1 MLDSQKAGR
10 GKKQIGE
17 KGKKKRD
24 YWIPKIFLM
33 SIIISAVFSLVSSNV
48 LNGAGYIIAFLL
60 LAAVILMG
68 IVFDIIGVS
77 VTVAEQKGS
86 ASRVTLNEG
95 LALSYLEELR
105 IFARKNGLTDDLTL
119 SDFCRLPDLFTTRM
133 AEVDEDAL
141 WRDISETADG
151 ALDSFIAMR
160 RREGE
165 KLSADLAAKLYNIL
179 TLVEAVERRS
189 PETVE
194 AYRQRLYKKLG
205 ELLADRQIDDSR
217 VLTEA
222 ALFADKVAVDEETV
236 RLRSHIDQFRHIL
249 TLEEP
254 VGRKLDF
261 LVQEMNREANT
272 IGSKAQDAEMA
283 RIVVELKSEIEKVR
297 EQIQNIE

>member
-1 MLDSQKAGR
+1 MIQSMTGFGRCQKTLGSRDITVEIKAVNHRYLEFSSRLPRSLGFIEDKLKAQVQSRIAR
-10 GKKQIGE
+10 GKVE
-17 KGKKKRD
+17 
-24 YWIPKIFLM
+24 
-33 SIIISAVFSLVSSNV
+33 
-48 LNGAGYIIAFLL
+48 
-60 LAAVILMG
+60 
-68 IVFDIIGVS
+68 VS

-165 KLSADLAAKLYNIL
+165 KLSTDLAAKLYNIL

-205 ELLADRQIDDSR
+205 ELLADRQIDDGR

>member
-1 MLDSQKAGR
+1 MIQSMTGFGRCQKTLGSRDITVEIKAVNHRYLEFSSRLPRSLGFIEDKLKAQVQSRIAR
-10 GKKQIGE
+10 GKVE
-17 KGKKKRD
+17 
-24 YWIPKIFLM
+24 
-33 SIIISAVFSLVSSNV
+33 
-48 LNGAGYIIAFLL
+48 
-60 LAAVILMG
+60 
-68 IVFDIIGVS
+68 VS

-86 ASRVTLNEG
+86 ASRVTFNEG

>member
-1 MLDSQKAGR
+1 MIQSMTGFGRCQKTLGSRDITVEIKAVNHRYLEFSSRLPRSLGFIEDKLKAQVQSRIAR
-10 GKKQIGE
+10 GKVE
-17 KGKKKRD
+17 
-24 YWIPKIFLM
+24 
-33 SIIISAVFSLVSSNV
+33 
-48 LNGAGYIIAFLL
+48 
-60 LAAVILMG
+60 
-68 IVFDIIGVS
+68 VS

-151 ALDSFIAMR
+151 ALGSFIAMR

>member
-1 MLDSQKAGR
+1 MIQSMTGFGRCQKTLGSRDITVEIKAVNHRYLEFSSRLPRSLGFIEDKLKAQVQSRIAR
-10 GKKQIGE
+10 GKVE
-17 KGKKKRD
+17 
-24 YWIPKIFLM
+24 
-33 SIIISAVFSLVSSNV
+33 
-48 LNGAGYIIAFLL
+48 
-60 LAAVILMG
+60 
-68 IVFDIIGVS
+68 VS

-189 PETVE
+189 PETAE

-254 VGRKLDF
+254 VGRKFDF

>member
-1 MLDSQKAGR
+1 MIQSMTGFGRCQKTLGSRDITVEIKAVNHRYLEFSSRLPRSLGFIEDKLKAQVQSRIAR
-10 GKKQIGE
+10 GE
-17 KGKKKRD
+17 
-24 YWIPKIFLM
+24 
-33 SIIISAVFSLVSSNV
+33 VE
-48 LNGAGYIIAFLL
+48 
-60 LAAVILMG
+60 
-68 IVFDIIGVS
+68 VS
-77 VTVAEQKGS
+77 VPVAEQKGS

-254 VGRKLDF
+254 VGRKFDF

>member
-1 MLDSQKAGR
+1 MIQSMTGFGRCQKTLGSRDITVEIKAVNHRYLEFSSRLPRSLGFIEDKLKAQVQSRIAR
-10 GKKQIGE
+10 GKVE
-17 KGKKKRD
+17 
-24 YWIPKIFLM
+24 
-33 SIIISAVFSLVSSNV
+33 
-48 LNGAGYIIAFLL
+48 
-60 LAAVILMG
+60 
-68 IVFDIIGVS
+68 VS

-236 RLRSHIDQFRHIL
+236 RLHSHLAQLRTMLQGD
-249 TLEEP
+249 EP
-254 VGRKLDF
+254 IGRKLDF
-261 LVQEMNREANT
+261 LIQEINRECNT
-272 IGSKAQDAEMA
+272 TGSKCSDITIARDVVDMKAE
-283 RIVVELKSEIEKVR
+283 VEKIR

>member
-1 MLDSQKAGR
+1 MIQSMTGFGRCQKTLGSRDITVEIKAVNHRYLEFSSRLPRSLGFIEDKLKAQVQSRIAR
-10 GKKQIGE
+10 GKVE
-17 KGKKKRD
+17 
-24 YWIPKIFLM
+24 
-33 SIIISAVFSLVSSNV
+33 
-48 LNGAGYIIAFLL
+48 
-60 LAAVILMG
+60 
-68 IVFDIIGVS
+68 VS

-133 AEVDEDAL
+133 VEVDEEAL

>member
-1 MLDSQKAGR
+1 MIQSMTGFGRCQKTLGSRDITVEIKAVNHRYLEFSSRLPRSLGFIEDKLKAQVQSRIAR
-10 GKKQIGE
+10 GKVE
-17 KGKKKRD
+17 
-24 YWIPKIFLM
+24 
-33 SIIISAVFSLVSSNV
+33 
-48 LNGAGYIIAFLL
+48 
-60 LAAVILMG
+60 
-68 IVFDIIGVS
+68 VS

-283 RIVVELKSEIEKVR
+283 SIVVELKSEIEKVR

>member
-1 MLDSQKAGR
+1 MIQSMTGFGRCQKTLGSRDITVEIKAVNHRYLEFSSRLPRSLGFIEDKLKAQVQSRIAR
-10 GKKQIGE
+10 GKVE
-17 KGKKKRD
+17 
-24 YWIPKIFLM
+24 
-33 SIIISAVFSLVSSNV
+33 
-48 LNGAGYIIAFLL
+48 
-60 LAAVILMG
+60 
-68 IVFDIIGVS
+68 VS

-95 LALSYLEELR
+95 LALSYLEGLR

-133 AEVDEDAL
+133 AEVDEEAL

>member
-1 MLDSQKAGR
+1 MIQSMTGFGRCQKTLGSRDITVEIKAVNHRYLEFSSRLPRSLGFIEDKLKAQVQSRIAR
-10 GKKQIGE
+10 GKVE
-17 KGKKKRD
+17 
-24 YWIPKIFLM
+24 
-33 SIIISAVFSLVSSNV
+33 
-48 LNGAGYIIAFLL
+48 
-60 LAAVILMG
+60 
-68 IVFDIIGVS
+68 VS

-194 AYRQRLYKKLG
+194 TYRQRLYKKLG

-254 VGRKLDF
+254 VGRKFDF

>member
-1 MLDSQKAGR
+1 MIQSMTGFGRCQKTLGSRDITVEIKAVNHRYLEFSSRLPRNLGFIEDKLKAQVQSRIAR
-10 GKKQIGE
+10 GKVE
-17 KGKKKRD
+17 
-24 YWIPKIFLM
+24 
-33 SIIISAVFSLVSSNV
+33 
-48 LNGAGYIIAFLL
+48 
-60 LAAVILMG
+60 
-68 IVFDIIGVS
+68 VS

-133 AEVDEDAL
+133 AEVDEEAL

>member
-1 MLDSQKAGR
+1 MIQSMTGFGRCQKTLGSRDITVEIKAVNHRYLEFSSRLPRSLGFIEDKLKAQVQSRIAR
-10 GKKQIGE
+10 GKVE
-17 KGKKKRD
+17 
-24 YWIPKIFLM
+24 
-33 SIIISAVFSLVSSNV
+33 
-48 LNGAGYIIAFLL
+48 
-60 LAAVILMG
+60 
-68 IVFDIIGVS
+68 VS

-189 PETVE
+189 PETME

-249 TLEEP
+249 SLEAP
-254 VGRKLDF
+254 VRRKLDF
-261 LVQEMNREANT
+261 LVQEMNRQANT

>member
-1 MLDSQKAGR
+1 MIQSMTGFGRCQKTLGSRDITVEIKAVNHRYLEFSSRLPRSLGFIEDKLKAQVQSRIAR
-10 GKKQIGE
+10 GKVE
-17 KGKKKRD
+17 
-24 YWIPKIFLM
+24 
-33 SIIISAVFSLVSSNV
+33 
-48 LNGAGYIIAFLL
+48 
-60 LAAVILMG
+60 
-68 IVFDIIGVS
+68 VS

-86 ASRVTLNEG
+86 ASQVTLNEG

>member
-1 MLDSQKAGR
+1 MIQSMTGFGRCQKTLGSRDITVEIKAVNHRYLEFSSRLPRSLGFIEDKLKAQVQSRIAR
-10 GKKQIGE
+10 GKVE
-17 KGKKKRD
+17 
-24 YWIPKIFLM
+24 
-33 SIIISAVFSLVSSNV
+33 
-48 LNGAGYIIAFLL
+48 
-60 LAAVILMG
+60 
-68 IVFDIIGVS
+68 VS

-236 RLRSHIDQFRHIL
+236 RLRSHIHQFRHIL

>member
-1 MLDSQKAGR
+1 MIQSMTGFGRCQKTLGSRDITVEIKAVNHRYLEFSSRLPRSLGFIEDKLKAQVQSRIAR
-10 GKKQIGE
+10 GKVE
-17 KGKKKRD
+17 
-24 YWIPKIFLM
+24 
-33 SIIISAVFSLVSSNV
+33 
-48 LNGAGYIIAFLL
+48 
-60 LAAVILMG
+60 
-68 IVFDIIGVS
+68 VS

-222 ALFADKVAVDEETV
+222 ALFADKVTVDEETV

>member
-1 MLDSQKAGR
+1 MIQSMTGFGRCQKTLGSRDITVEIKAVNHRYLEFSSRLPRSLGFIEDKLKAQVQSRIAR
-10 GKKQIGE
+10 GKVE
-17 KGKKKRD
+17 V
-24 YWIPKIFLM
+24 P
-33 SIIISAVFSLVSSNV
+33 
-48 LNGAGYIIAFLL
+48 
-60 LAAVILMG
+60 
-68 IVFDIIGVS
+68 

-165 KLSADLAAKLYNIL
+165 KLSADLAGKLYNIL

-189 PETVE
+189 PIPVSENRARVE
-194 AYRQRLYKKLG
+194 AHK
-205 ELLADRQIDDSR
+205 
-217 VLTEA
+217 
-222 ALFADKVAVDEETV
+222 
-236 RLRSHIDQFRHIL
+236 
-249 TLEEP
+249 
-254 VGRKLDF
+254 
-261 LVQEMNREANT
+261 REAK
-272 IGSKAQDAEMA
+272 GS
-283 RIVVELKSEIEKVR
+283 
-297 EQIQNIE
+297 

>member
-1 MLDSQKAGR
+1 MIQSMTGFGRCQKTLGSRDITVEIKAVNHRYLEFSSRLPRSLGFIEDKLKAQVQSRIAR
-10 GKKQIGE
+10 GKVE
-17 KGKKKRD
+17 
-24 YWIPKIFLM
+24 
-33 SIIISAVFSLVSSNV
+33 
-48 LNGAGYIIAFLL
+48 
-60 LAAVILMG
+60 
-68 IVFDIIGVS
+68 VS

-133 AEVDEDAL
+133 VEVDEDAL

>member
-1 MLDSQKAGR
+1 MIQSMTGFGRSQKTLGSRDITVEIKAVNHRYLEFSSRLPRSLGFIEDKLKAQVQSRIAR
-10 GKKQIGE
+10 GKVE
-17 KGKKKRD
+17 
-24 YWIPKIFLM
+24 
-33 SIIISAVFSLVSSNV
+33 
-48 LNGAGYIIAFLL
+48 
-60 LAAVILMG
+60 
-68 IVFDIIGVS
+68 VS

-119 SDFCRLPDLFTTRM
+119 SDFCRLPDLFTPRM

-165 KLSADLAAKLYNIL
+165 KLAADLAAKLYNIL

>member
-1 MLDSQKAGR
+1 MIQSMTGFGRCQKTLGSRDITVEIKAVNHRYLEFSSRLPRSLGFIEDKLKAQVQSRIAR
-10 GKKQIGE
+10 GKVE
-17 KGKKKRD
+17 
-24 YWIPKIFLM
+24 
-33 SIIISAVFSLVSSNV
+33 
-48 LNGAGYIIAFLL
+48 
-60 LAAVILMG
+60 
-68 IVFDIIGVS
+68 VS

-133 AEVDEDAL
+133 EEVDEEAL

>member
-1 MLDSQKAGR
+1 MNHRYLEFSSRLPRSLGFIEYKLKAQVQSRIAR
-10 GKKQIGE
+10 GKVE
-17 KGKKKRD
+17 
-24 YWIPKIFLM
+24 
-33 SIIISAVFSLVSSNV
+33 
-48 LNGAGYIIAFLL
+48 
-60 LAAVILMG
+60 
-68 IVFDIIGVS
+68 VS

-133 AEVDEDAL
+133 AEVDEEAL

-165 KLSADLAAKLYNIL
+165 KLSADLAAKLYNVL

>member
-1 MLDSQKAGR
+1 MIQSMTGFGRCQKTLGSRDITVEIKAVNHRYLEFSSRLPRSLGFIEDKLKAQVQSRIAR
-10 GKKQIGE
+10 GKVE
-17 KGKKKRD
+17 
-24 YWIPKIFLM
+24 
-33 SIIISAVFSLVSSNV
+33 
-48 LNGAGYIIAFLL
+48 
-60 LAAVILMG
+60 
-68 IVFDIIGVS
+68 VS
-77 VTVAEQKGS
+77 VTVTEQKGS
-86 ASRVTLNEG
+86 ASRVTLNEE

-119 SDFCRLPDLFTTRM
+119 SDFCWLPDLFTTRM
-133 AEVDEDAL
+133 AEVDEEAL